1 MEKEL
6 TAARSLARERQQ
18 KISFLNAVRILCTAC
33 LVYIMLS
40 EMSNLF
46 FSRFTY
52 LMCITSVF
60 ASACHSK
67 LRFLIG
73 SVIMILQKL
82 ITTSGENTEL
92 KTFNNRLQHKIKDI
106 NAEYR
111 LRLTKYVEDISVGRS
126 VGCNYCY

>member
-1 MEKEL
+1 
-6 TAARSLARERQQ
+6 
-18 KISFLNAVRILCTAC
+18 
-33 LVYIMLS
+33 
-40 EMSNLF
+40 
-46 FSRFTY
+46 
-52 LMCITSVF
+52 MCITSVF

-92 KTFNNRLQHKIKDI
+92 KTVNNRLQHKIKDI